1 MLLEVQNVSKKY
13 MHNSTE
19 FFVIDNINLSVD
31 KGDFIAICG
40 HSGSGK
46 STLFHMISGL
56 LKPENGK
63 IIYDNK
69 DIVAMND
76 AEIAHY
82 RNSKIGY
89 ILQGQSVLK
98 NFTVL
103 ENICLPFYMSDRN
116 DEDIH
121 EKALELLKKVGLESY
136 AKTYPNQLSG
146 GQMRRVAIARAL
158 INSPKLLIAD
168 EPTSNLD
175 RENAVYVMELLKQ
188 INDEGISVIMSTH
201 DDIYKDYVDK
211 VYIIDKGI
219 LRRVNEEEL

>member
-13 MHNSTE
+13 KHNDIE
-19 FFVIDNINLSVD
+19 FFAVNNINLSVD
-31 KGDFIAICG
+31 KGEFVAICG

-56 LKPENGK
+56 LKPEEGR
-63 IIYDNK
+63 IIFDNK
-69 DIVAMND
+69 DIVGMND
-76 AEIAHY
+76 SEIAEY
-82 RNSKIGY
+82 RNSEIGY

-103 ENICLPFYMSDRN
+103 ENICLPFYISNNKN
-116 DEDIH
+116 DIQERTI
-121 EKALELLKKVGLESY
+121 ELLEKVGLKSY
-136 AKTYPNQLSG
+136 TKAYPNQLSG
-146 GQMRRVAIARAL
+146 GEMRRVAIARAL

-188 INDEGISVIMSTH
+188 INEEGISVVMSTH
-201 DDIYKDYVDK
+201 DEIYKDYVDK
-211 VYIIDKGI
+211 VKIMNKGN
-219 LRRVNEEEL
+219 LFNG